1 MSANLTGRTGVLSNA
16 LIAMLFA
23 FFLLAEYSSLQKS
36 AELDQVCGVFP
47 FPGEIKDHP
56 GNDREQ
62 AEAICAQRLK

>member
-1 MSANLTGRTGVLSNA
+1 MTLTGRSNILSNA
-16 LIAMLFA
+16 IIVMLLA
-23 FFLLAEYSSLQKS
+23 FFMLAEYSNLEKA